1 MYLLP
6 VGGQD
11 SQWFKNVLKTPTMGL
26 AAHRRKY
33 AGSATPIMEPAAVN
47 GIADEFQAKIRAGR
61 CGEVLPEPGRCGG
74 GVTHVNATGCSALTD
89 QNTIEPVDV
98 DGEPAP
104 VTARRAITLLD

>member
-1 MYLLP
+1 

-47 GIADEFQAKIRAGR
+47 GIADEFQAKYGQA
-61 CGEVLPEPGRCGG
+61 
-74 GVTHVNATGCSALTD
+74 
-89 QNTIEPVDV
+89 DV
-98 DGEPAP
+98 AKYYPNQDVVVAVSPM
-104 VTARRAITLLD
+104 